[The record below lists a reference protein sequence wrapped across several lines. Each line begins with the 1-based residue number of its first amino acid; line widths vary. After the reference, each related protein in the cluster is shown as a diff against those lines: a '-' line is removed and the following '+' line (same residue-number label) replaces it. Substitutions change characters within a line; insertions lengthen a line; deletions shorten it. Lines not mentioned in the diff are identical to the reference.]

1 MQENK
6 ELQGT
11 AVALKEMALA
21 IEIHCPEDYELAGGG
36 GKQVASA
43 EKKIKAFFD
52 PMRKAAKASYD
63 EVLAQQK
70 TYLAPLSAAKAVLR
84 QKMVAWDQEQ
94 ERKRQATQIKVK
106 EESGMEIDIPVA
118 KAPEG
123 TQRRQNW
130 QWKLV
135 DVTKLPDAYK
145 MPDEKAITAEVKK
158 NKDKTKISGVE
169 VYDAGT
175 IAFRG

>member
-11 AVALKEMALA
+11 AVALKDMALA
-21 IEIHCPEDYELAGGG
+21 IEIHCPEDYELAAGG
-36 GKQVASA
+36 GKQVAGA
-43 EKKIKAFFD
+43 EKRIKAFFD

-70 TYLAPLSAAKAVLR
+70 TYLAPLGAAKAVLR

-94 ERKRQATQIKVK
+94 ERKRRAMEVKVK
-106 EESGMEIDIPVA
+106 EESGTVVDIPKP

-123 TQRRQNW
+123 VQRRQNW

-135 DVTKLPDAYK
+135 DVTLLPDAYK
-145 MPDEKAITAEVKK
+145 MPNEQMITAEVKK
-158 NKDKTKISGVE
+158 NKDKTQIPGVE

-175 IAFRG
+175 IAFRS